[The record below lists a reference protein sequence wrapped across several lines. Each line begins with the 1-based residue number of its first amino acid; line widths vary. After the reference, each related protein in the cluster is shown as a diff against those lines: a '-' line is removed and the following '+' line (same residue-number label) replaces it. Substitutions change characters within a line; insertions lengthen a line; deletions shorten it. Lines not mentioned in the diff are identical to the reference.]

1 MKLRQIPGPLLLLL
15 CSSIPLVL
23 ADAPAV
29 STAITASSSTAT
41 AKSSIIDV
49 DRTQARDVKN
59 APIDGKDGKPH
70 AGPFVETYA
79 ERQRKKEKADKDKQ
93 LTPDLKD
100 PPTEH
105 IGPDGKVIPHSND
118 GVMNDRN
125 RPGPKEGTRGTEGGV
140 SEKTRENQLGIEKKP
155 DPPKEAPPLPHSE
168 QQKITTP
175 QSEQKK
181 EEDEN
186 KDGFLEVRIPVDY
199 HKYSAHRW
207 ILEAR
212 RSS

>member
-1 MKLRQIPGPLLLLL
+1 MRLRQIPGPLFLLL
-15 CSSIPLVL
+15 CSSISVAL
-23 ADAPAV
+23 ADPAADSKATTV
-29 STAITASSSTAT
+29 TSSTET
-41 AKSSIIDV
+41 KISLTDV
-49 DRTQARDVKN
+49 GHAQVRDVNN

-79 ERQRKKEKADKDKQ
+79 ERQRKKEKALADKDKQ
-93 LTPDLKD
+93 MKTDLKD

-140 SEKTRENQLGIEKKP
+140 SEKSKENQLGIEKKP

-168 QQKITTP
+168 QQKIPTP
-175 QSEQKK
+175 QGDQKK
-181 EEDEN
+181 EDEEK
-186 KDGFLEVRIPVDY
+186 KDGMLEVRI
-199 HKYSAHRW
+199 SAD
-207 ILEAR
+207 
-212 RSS
+212 